1 MTLEI
6 NYKKNCKKIKNP
18 HKYMEA
24 KQYAPKKAIDQW
36 ITEEIN
42 QERIKKP

>member
-1 MTLEI
+1 
-6 NYKKNCKKIKNP
+6 
-18 HKYMEA
+18 MEA

-42 QERIKKP
+42 QESIKKPQR